1 MRYLARVQSPWMP
14 NIVLPSPRQATTRR
28 PGEASVTPMAAPRP
42 QPKWPAEE
50 LEKYDR
56 PAVNSK
62 LDMRTSLLV
71 GLSLTINASRSKSLS
86 NARTSRAGWIGVS
99 SQPSRALSCNSAWA
113 ASLALLRHSIRSAR
127 RMPLKR
133 SENVESPA
141 QDDPVHHWAEPQNPR
156 PQASLCRPST
166 GFPRSV

>member
-28 PGEASVTPMAAPRP
+28 PGEASVVPMAAPRP

-50 LEKYDR
+50 LEKYER

-71 GLSLTINASRSKSLS
+71 GLSLTINASRPEGLYI
-86 NARTSRAGWIGVS
+86 ACTGRAGWIGVS
-99 SQPSRALSCNSAWA
+99 FQP
-113 ASLALLRHSIRSAR
+113 
-127 RMPLKR
+127 
-133 SENVESPA
+133 
-141 QDDPVHHWAEPQNPR
+141 PR
-156 PQASLCRPST
+156 IHCCT
-166 GFPRSV
+166 

>member
-28 PGEASVTPMAAPRP
+28 PGEASVAPMAAPRP

-71 GLSLTINASRSKSLS
+71 GLSLTINASRPKSLS
-86 NARTSRAGWIGVS
+86 NEIGRA
-99 SQPSRALSCNSAWA
+99 SC
-113 ASLALLRHSIRSAR
+113 RER
-127 RMPLKR
+127 
-133 SENVESPA
+133 V
-141 QDDPVHHWAEPQNPR
+141 
-156 PQASLCRPST
+156 
-166 GFPRSV
+166 